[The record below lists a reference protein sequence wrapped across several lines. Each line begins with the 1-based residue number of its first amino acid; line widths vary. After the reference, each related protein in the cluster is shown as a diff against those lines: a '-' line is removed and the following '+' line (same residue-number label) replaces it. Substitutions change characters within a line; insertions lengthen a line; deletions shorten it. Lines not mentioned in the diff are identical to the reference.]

1 MSIRPT
7 MQGNRKIPD
16 RHCRFNFQC
25 RVCYQCLWSSNIL
38 SRSYSVQ
45 GSTDRQVGY
54 IWPTKVRWSKIKPVP
69 LLTFSKPDNAKHYH
83 IMYPAWT
90 FWQGGPAIQ
99 THPSGLGRWD
109 LLRDEMIT
117 AGDEIPWNDKA
128 DKGFFRGSR
137 TSKTRDPLVLLSR
150 KKPNLVDAAYTKNQ
164 AWKSIEDTLGH
175 EPADVVSLPDHCQ
188 FKWLGWQILHARYNL
203 YENLFETDDDIWNVS
218 TSEVH
223 SVESSL
229 DDCISVNTSDD
240 IWFGLSDTTIM
251 IYRCFYHIA
260 YMII

>member
-1 MSIRPT
+1 M
-7 MQGNRKIPD
+7 
-16 RHCRFNFQC
+16 
-25 RVCYQCLWSSNIL
+25 
-38 SRSYSVQ
+38 
-45 GSTDRQVGY
+45 
-54 IWPTKVRWSKIKPVP
+54 P

-117 AGDEIPWNDKA
+117 AGDEVPWKEKV

-164 AWKSIEDTLGH
+164 AWKSNEDTLGH
-175 EPADVVSLPDHCQ
+175 APADVVSLPDHCR
-188 FKWLGWQILHARYNL
+188 FK
-203 YENLFETDDDIWNVS
+203 
-218 TSEVH
+218 
-223 SVESSL
+223 
-229 DDCISVNTSDD
+229 
-240 IWFGLSDTTIM
+240 
-251 IYRCFYHIA
+251 
-260 YMII
+260 